1 MTKITYKLLKSKRKS
16 APRKP
21 RKSLT
26 RKSAPRKSV
35 RTSRKSVTRKSGRT
49 SRKSNKCYA
58 VIKYYTKK
66 GMPSQQEISKFI
78 NLYVKGTLKNTWNA
92 KSKVSKPELSGN
104 GWVVNIEWDVKDDHL
119 TTKKEKNKLVL
130 KDLLNPD
137 DDGNF
142 PIIDNGNEYLISG
155 KLLESSM

>member
-1 MTKITYKLLKSKRKS
+1 MPSRKS
-16 APRKP
+16 
-21 RKSLT
+21 S
-26 RKSAPRKSV
+26 PRKSV
-35 RTSRKSVTRKSGRT
+35 RTSRKSSPRKSART
-49 SRKSNKCYA
+49 SRKSSPRKSARTSQKSAPRKSNKCYA
-58 VIKYYTKK
+58 SIKYHTKK

-104 GWVVNIEWDVKDDHL
+104 GWVVNIEWDVKEDHL

-142 PIIDNGNEYLISG
+142 PIINNGNEYLISG